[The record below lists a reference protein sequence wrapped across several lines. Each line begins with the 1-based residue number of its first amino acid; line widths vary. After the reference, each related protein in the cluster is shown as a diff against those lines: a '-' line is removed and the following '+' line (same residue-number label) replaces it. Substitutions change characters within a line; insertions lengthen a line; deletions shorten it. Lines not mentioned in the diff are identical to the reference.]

1 MTEPETQA
9 STLAKMR
16 EGTEYIDDRF
26 KNDETAAKTF
36 SLVIVLFAFMGTH

>member
-16 EGTEYIDDRF
+16 EGTEYIENRF
-26 KNDETAAKTF
+26 KNNEAAAKTF
-36 SLVIVLFAFMGTH
+36 SLLIVLFAFMGIY